1 MLNGLTTHLTCAI
14 HPMNRPHQFA
24 LRRAQDPAFLHGYFC
39 GVGLNMGAGR
49 DSDFDYAAL
58 FPRIEQLIAWNVNER
73 DVIQMDDAPADVFDF
88 VHSDCLGRFANPQ
101 QVLARWLELI
111 KPGGYLILT
120 LPPHL
125 RVENGLSPSLTN
137 RDRERVFTLHRPDEA
152 SAGSANAFDLVNG
165 ASAVSSCERI
175 GLLREFGDN
184 RQEGAVDGPHQAAAY
199 AIEIVLRKR
208 DVPRLFDLLAAM
220 AGAQSDS
227 AMLTLGQET
236 LRLYPYRFQTYFH
249 INLELVRRGLCDQ
262 LENLWDESVRRLPNE
277 RLPRLFNALM
287 LIALG
292 KLNEGFRRREPLFGG
307 ADWRGRT
314 TVAPPAYANWCGEPL
329 DGKSI
334 VIWSEFGLGDEIFF
348 FRFARIFRER
358 HGAARVTVVCQ
369 APLVELFR
377 ASGEAAAICS
387 VEDAPQL
394 PLHDYWVYPHAIPVW
409 TSLDVDHLPDVVPYL
424 RATVEHTPRVLPG
437 NLLALKVGVIFKGAP
452 THENDAARSL
462 PSLSCLDPLFA
473 LDDVEFYL
481 MQKGQGE
488 DEAAD
493 YAVRLSNVHDLGPGI
508 RSFVDTAQRM
518 DALDLTISVDTSAA
532 NLAGAMGRPLWLMLP
547 LLGDWRWHLER
558 EDSPWFPSAR
568 LFRDKGR
575 GWPEV
580 VERIRVA
587 LIELRNTK

>member
-1 MLNGLTTHLTCAI
+1 
-14 HPMNRPHQFA
+14 MNQSLKLA
-24 LRRAQDPAFLHGYFC
+24 LRRTQDPAFLHGYFS

-49 DSDFDYAAL
+49 DSDFDYAGL
-58 FPRIEQLIAWNVNER
+58 FPGIDQLIAWNVNER
-73 DVIQMDDAPADVFDF
+73 DVIHMDDAPADVFDF

-120 LPPHL
+120 LPADP
-125 RVENGLSPSLTN
+125 RVEERISPILT
-137 RDRERVFTLHRPDEA
+137 DVDHERIFTLDRPDA
-152 SAGSANAFDLVNG
+152 AIAGSVNVLDLVND
-165 ASAVSSCERI
+165 ASAVSSCERMC
-175 GLLREFGDN
+175 LLREFDEN
-184 RQEGAVDGPHQAAAY
+184 RQEESADRQPQAAAY

-208 DVPRLFDLLAAM
+208 DVPPLFDLVTAM
-220 AGAQSDS
+220 PGARTDS
-227 AMLTLGQET
+227 AMLDLCHAT

-249 INLELVRRGLCDQ
+249 INFELVRRGLCDQ
-262 LENLWDESVRRLPNE
+262 LEDLWDESVQRLPNE

-292 KLNEGFRRREPLFGG
+292 KLTEGFRRREALFDG

-314 TVAPPAYANWCGEPL
+314 TVAPPAYANWCGESL
-329 DGKSI
+329 EGKSI

-358 HGAARVTVVCQ
+358 HGAAWVTVVCQ

-377 ASGEAAAICS
+377 ASGEAAVICS

-409 TSLDVDHLPDVVPYL
+409 ASLHVDHLPDVVPYL
-424 RATVEHTPRVLPG
+424 RMGGEHTPMVLPG
-437 NLLALKVGVIFKGAP
+437 NPRAFKVGVIFKGAP

-473 LDDVEFYL
+473 LDDVEFYI

-493 YAVRLSNVHDLGPGI
+493 YAVRLRNVHDLGPRL
-508 RSFVDTAQRM
+508 RSFGDTAKMM
-518 DALDLTISVDTSAA
+518 DALDLIISVDTSAA

-547 LLGDWRWHLER
+547 MLGDWRWHLER

-568 LFRDKGR
+568 LFREKGR

-580 VERIRVA
+580 VERIRRA
-587 LIELRNTK
+587 LIELRNTR

>member
-1 MLNGLTTHLTCAI
+1 
-14 HPMNRPHQFA
+14 MNPSLKLAQ
-24 LRRAQDPAFLHGYFC
+24 RRSQDPAFLQGYFS
-39 GVGLNMGAGR
+39 GVGLDMGAGR
-49 DSDFDYAAL
+49 DSDFGYADL

-73 DVIQMDDAPADVFDF
+73 DVIYMDDAPADVFDF
-88 VHSDCLGRFANPQ
+88 VHSDCLGRFANPH

-120 LPPHL
+120 LPTDS
-125 RVENGLSPSLTN
+125 RGEEIISPTLT
-137 RDRERVFTLHRPDEA
+137 DVDHERTFTPHRPDLA
-152 SAGSANAFDLVNG
+152 IAGSANALDLVND
-165 ASAVSSCERI
+165 ASAVSSCERFCV
-175 GLLREFGDN
+175 LCEFGEN
-184 RQEGAVDGPHQAAAY
+184 RHEGFADRQHQAAAY

-208 DVPRLFDLLAAM
+208 DVPRLFDLATAM
-220 AGAQSDS
+220 PSAETDS
-227 AMLTLGQET
+227 AMLDLCQET
-236 LRLYPYRFQTYFH
+236 LRLYPYRLQTYFH

-262 LENLWDESVRRLPNE
+262 LEDLWDEGVRRLPNE

-292 KLNEGFRRREPLFGG
+292 KLTEGFRRREALFDGS
-307 ADWRGRT
+307 DWRGRT
-314 TVAPPAYANWCGEPL
+314 TVAPPAYANWRGESL
-329 DGKSI
+329 EGKSI

-358 HGAARVTVVCQ
+358 YGTVRVTVVCQ

-377 ASGEAAAICS
+377 ASGEAAAICC
-387 VEDAPQL
+387 VEDAPLL
-394 PLHDYWVYPHAIPVW
+394 PIHDYWVYPHAIPVW
-409 TSLDVDHLPDVVPYL
+409 ASLDIDHLPDVVPYL
-424 RATVEHTPRVLPG
+424 RAGVAHTPMALPG
-437 NLLALKVGVIFKGAP
+437 NLQALKVGVIFKGAP

-473 LDDVEFYL
+473 LEDVEFYI

-493 YAVRLSNVHDLGPGI
+493 YAMRLRNVHDLGPGL
-508 RSFVDTAQRM
+508 RSFGDTAKLM
-518 DALDLTISVDTSAA
+518 DALDLVISVDTSAA

-547 LLGDWRWHLER
+547 MLGDWRWHLER

-568 LFRDKGR
+568 LFREQGR

-580 VERIRVA
+580 VERIRLA
-587 LIELRNTK
+587 LIELRNTR

>member
-1 MLNGLTTHLTCAI
+1 
-14 HPMNRPHQFA
+14 MNQSLKLAR
-24 LRRAQDPAFLHGYFC
+24 RRAQDPAFLHGYFS

-58 FPRIEQLIAWNVNER
+58 FPGIEQLIAWNVNER
-73 DVIQMDDAPADVFDF
+73 DVIHMDDAPADVFDF
-88 VHSDCLGRFANPQ
+88 IHSDCLGRFANPQ

-120 LPPHL
+120 LPADS
-125 RVENGLSPSLTN
+125 RVE
-137 RDRERVFTLHRPDEA
+137 ERILPAVTHVDHERIFTLDRPDVA
-152 SAGSANAFDLVNG
+152 IAGSVNVLELVND

-175 GLLREFGDN
+175 CLLREFGEN
-184 RQEGAVDGPHQAAAY
+184 PQEGAADRQHEAVAY

-208 DVPRLFDLLAAM
+208 DVPRLFDLVTAM
-220 AGAQSDS
+220 PGAQTDS
-227 AMLTLGQET
+227 AMLDLCHET

-249 INLELVRRGLCDQ
+249 INFELVRRGLCDQ
-262 LENLWDESVRRLPNE
+262 LEDLWDEGVRRLPNE

-292 KLNEGFRRREPLFGG
+292 KLTEGFRRREALFDG

-314 TVAPPAYANWCGEPL
+314 TVAPPAYANWCGESL
-329 DGKSI
+329 EGKSI

-377 ASGEAAAICS
+377 DSGEAAAICS

-409 TSLDVDHLPDVVPYL
+409 ASLHVDHLPDVVPYL
-424 RATVEHTPRVLPG
+424 RAGAEHAPIVLPG
-437 NLLALKVGVIFKGAP
+437 NLQALKVGMIFKGAP
-452 THENDAARSL
+452 THENDSARSL

-473 LDDVEFYL
+473 LDDVEFYI

-493 YAVRLSNVHDLGPGI
+493 YAVRLRNVHDLGPRL
-508 RSFVDTAQRM
+508 RSFGDTAKLM
-518 DALDLTISVDTSAA
+518 DALDLIISVDTSAA

-547 LLGDWRWHLER
+547 MLGDWRWHLER

-568 LFRDKGR
+568 LFREKDR

-580 VERIRVA
+580 VERIRLA
-587 LIELRNTK
+587 LIELWNAR